1 MRPLWLSLIGGAIIL
16 TSIGCSGSGSGV
28 GAGKVGRSREAAG
41 DGPMMAEVPAGKT
54 DAPAGEAEM
63 TGARPRELPQSGVIT
78 AGSFDDNLHPA
89 SLQSFVRR
97 LSQHAGL
104 GTLTNRLRGQ
114 AVTVTVRDGDNR
126 PVGNALVRVSDTRG
140 GKSVTLT
147 TRSDGRV
154 IFHPAWDDVHAGNG
168 VELVV
173 FPADGSPS
181 VREMVPANSTSWAVT
196 MPQTRAAL
204 PRRLDL
210 ALVID
215 TTGSMGDEIRYLQ
228 AEVKAISQA
237 IRDRF
242 PEVEQRYSLVVYRD
256 SQDEYVTRVF
266 DFTPDLDAFHR
277 NLSAQDAN
285 GGGDVPEAMHEGLE
299 KALELSWR
307 REETARVLFLLAD
320 APPHQQ
326 YVQRTAGAID
336 KLRQGGVAIYPV
348 AASGTEETTELIM
361 RVSAMLTGSE
371 YLFLTDDSGVGNAHA
386 EPNIPFYHVER
397 LDHLMTR
404 MIAGELSGKR
414 IAPDPERII
423 RTVGNPVAGNN
434 N

>member
-1 MRPLWLSLIGGAIIL
+1 MRTLCLSLLGGAIL
-16 TSIGCSGSGSGV
+16 LASIGCSSSGPGP
-28 GAGKVGRSREAAG
+28 AGGGRSPEVAGGASKADAPRAEADPARG
-41 DGPMMAEVPAGKT
+41 KADVAEV
-54 DAPAGEAEM
+54 
-63 TGARPRELPQSGVIT
+63 RPRELPQSGVIT

-89 SLQSFVRR
+89 SLQSFARR
-97 LSQHAGL
+97 LSYHPGL
-104 GTLTNRLRGQ
+104 GNLTGRLSGR
-114 AVTVTVRDGDNR
+114 AVTITVKDGDNR
-126 PVGNALVRVSDTRG
+126 PVGNALVRISDARG
-140 GKSVTLT
+140 SKSVALT
-147 TRSDGRV
+147 TRSDGRI
-154 IFHPAWDDVHAGNG
+154 IFHPTWDQVLAGNG
-168 VELVV
+168 LELVV

-181 VREMVPANSTSWAVT
+181 VRDKVPAHATSWAVT
-196 MPQTRAAL
+196 LPRTRADL

-215 TTGSMGDEIRYLQ
+215 TTGSMGDELRYLQ
-228 AEVKAISQA
+228 AEIKAISQA
-237 IRDRF
+237 IQERF
-242 PEVEQRYSLVVYRD
+242 PQVDQRYSLVVYRD

-277 NLSAQDAN
+277 NLSAQQAS
-285 GGGDVPEAMHEGLE
+285 GGGDTPEAMHEAME
-299 KALELSWR
+299 KALQLSWR
-307 REETARVLFLLAD
+307 TEETARVLFLLAD

-326 YVQRTAGAID
+326 YVARTANAID

-361 RVSAMLTGSE
+361 RISAMLTGSE

-386 EPNIPFYHVER
+386 EPHIPFYHVER
-397 LDHLMTR
+397 LNHLMTR